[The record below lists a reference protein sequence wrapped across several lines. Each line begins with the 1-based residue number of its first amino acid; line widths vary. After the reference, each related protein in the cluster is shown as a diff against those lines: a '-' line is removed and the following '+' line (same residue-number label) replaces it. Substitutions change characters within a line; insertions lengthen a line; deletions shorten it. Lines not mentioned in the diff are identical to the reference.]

1 MKIWYAVDKY
11 GQSALYF
18 RKPHRA
24 GYMWDDEDCFFV
36 MPDFENNIIVENM
49 PELLKQTWKDEP
61 CELNLEN
68 VGTGKEMPTFTKKL
82 KMVVVNLLVFILI
95 AVFYLAY
102 LPFGMLRAAVDP
114 DRFSDFLD
122 TLGNITTDFM
132 IAWKKTVGKQKG
144 GKS

>member
-24 GYMWDDEDCFFV
+24 GYMWDDEDGFFFN
-36 MPDFENNIIVENM
+36 PDSENNIIVENM

-61 CELNLEN
+61 RELDLKCAD
-68 VGTGKEMPTFTKKL
+68 TGKEMQPVTQIL
-82 KMVVVNLLVFILI
+82 KNTVKNVLLVILI

-102 LPFGMLRAAVDP
+102 LPVGMLRAAVDP

-122 TLGNITTDFM
+122 TLGNITTDFR
-132 IAWKKTVGKQKG
+132 IAWKKVVGKQKG